1 MPLSAKGKKSSQ
13 REPLVGERSRRTIRP
28 ERGTLCRC
36 PLRSIVVGGGGDPWT
51 SHYKRSRPGKGVA
64 EQISPIPG
72 NPGVTH
78 LIFTAMQR
86 RSAARDS
93 SPNAP
98 ACRSRRGDA
107 PEGSPVFSPDV
118 EGRSPE
124 DSGKEELGQDIR
136 PRQGVALIRES
147 GNRCDTLAG
156 SRDLLRCPVHG
167 SSGLRPSTS
176 WL

>member
-1 MPLSAKGKKSSQ
+1 
-13 REPLVGERSRRTIRP
+13 
-28 ERGTLCRC
+28 
-36 PLRSIVVGGGGDPWT
+36 
-51 SHYKRSRPGKGVA
+51 
-64 EQISPIPG
+64 
-72 NPGVTH
+72 
-78 LIFTAMQR
+78 MQR

-124 DSGKEELGQDIR
+124 DSGKEELGKDIR

-147 GNRCDTLAG
+147 DNRCDTLAG
-156 SRDLLRCPVHG
+156 SRLLAMPGPRVFGATHLDLVAKQRAPTRGASFPTLHNELMDFCATQMRHPYPRGPFCHPGVMFFVQIAVFTVKRG
-167 SSGLRPSTS
+167 
-176 WL
+176 

>member
-13 REPLVGERSRRTIRP
+13 REPLVGERSRGTIRP
-28 ERGTLCRC
+28 ELH
-36 PLRSIVVGGGGDPWT
+36 PLRVSASQHRSRRGGDPWT
-51 SHYKRSRPGKGVA
+51 SHYKRSRPGKSVA
-64 EQISPIPG
+64 EQVSPIPG

-124 DSGKEELGQDIR
+124 DSGNEELGQDIR

-156 SRDLLRCPVHG
+156 SRDFLRCPVHG
-167 SSGLRPSTS
+167 SSGLRPSTT

>member
-13 REPLVGERSRRTIRP
+13 REPLVGERSRGTIRP
-28 ERGTLCRC
+28 ELH
-36 PLRSIVVGGGGDPWT
+36 PLRVSASQHRSRRGEDPWT

-86 RSAARDS
+86 RPAARDS

-98 ACRSRRGDA
+98 ACRSRRGEA
-107 PEGSPVFSPDV
+107 PEGSSLFSPHV
-118 EGRSPE
+118 EARSAEDCGRGCQERYTTPPGCRTYKGVRQPVRHPCGVAITCDTRSTGLRCYAP
-124 DSGKEELGQDIR
+124 R
-136 PRQGVALIRES
+136 PRG
-147 GNRCDTLAG
+147 
-156 SRDLLRCPVHG
+156 
-167 SSGLRPSTS
+167 
-176 WL
+176 